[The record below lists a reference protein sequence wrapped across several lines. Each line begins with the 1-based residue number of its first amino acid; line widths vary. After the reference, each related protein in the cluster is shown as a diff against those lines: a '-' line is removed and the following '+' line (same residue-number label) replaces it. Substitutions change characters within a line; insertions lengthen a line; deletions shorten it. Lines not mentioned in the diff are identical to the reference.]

1 VDQISNGQVLQARG
15 GLISFQ
21 RGLTSQGLYLIHAPL
36 KTVQEKLTTWNPA
49 THPELQVWMHERLPA
64 HPTTADFG
72 ALQTLPDNSSVK
84 ALIDLTAKFDP
95 ANPSLQV
102 DEQEAQVIASMRQ
115 SGSQA
120 RALFTGAWSE
130 ILAGRVNRFLNAK
143 LATETYGPGGG
154 NIKPLEEIKSLLRSD
169 VKVYQRCHALLMN
182 TPVYAMNKVPP
193 VTLYYESFDVEGTAA
208 LGTGAVYEDHPL
220 KVPGGP
226 AMGAPAPDAA
236 AAAPVDSASIP
247 TAPAASEFPAET
259 TGTAAPMA
267 PAHGPVLVADI
278 EYYLNSGIYVSIE
291 LEQLSP
297 VTVNGQEAT
306 VVWRDDLVSTANVAY
321 LHGTERLASGMI
333 MLQDVKQAVDA
344 FRSEFH

>member
-1 VDQISNGQVLQARG
+1 
-15 GLISFQ
+15 
-21 RGLTSQGLYLIHAPL
+21 
-36 KTVQEKLTTWNPA
+36 
-49 THPELQVWMHERLPA
+49 
-64 HPTTADFG
+64 
-72 ALQTLPDNSSVK
+72 
-84 ALIDLTAKFDP
+84 
-95 ANPSLQV
+95 
-102 DEQEAQVIASMRQ
+102 
-115 SGSQA
+115 
-120 RALFTGAWSE
+120 
-130 ILAGRVNRFLNAK
+130 
-143 LATETYGPGGG
+143 
-154 NIKPLEEIKSLLRSD
+154 
-169 VKVYQRCHALLMN
+169 
-182 TPVYAMNKVPP
+182 
-193 VTLYYESFDVEGTAA
+193 
-208 LGTGAVYEDHPL
+208 
-220 KVPGGP
+220 
-226 AMGAPAPDAA
+226 MGAPAPDAA